1 MASRPTSRLHVRVDM
16 RLMDDYWD
24 VEIEMDDASVGG
36 GTCPDFPLDLA
47 GNILHGDTNDHLN
60 GSQGV
65 LGDRL
70 REMAQSSHIAPPGFA
85 GSPTM
90 RGDDLEGNDR

>member
-1 MASRPTSRLHVRVDM
+1 MTRETSKPTTRLHVQVDM

-24 VEIEMDDASVGG
+24 VDITFDGVPIAG
-36 GTCPDFPLDLA
+36 GTCPDFPVDLVDRL
-47 GNILHGDTNDHLN
+47 LHGDTDDNLN

-70 REMAQSSHIAPPGFA
+70 REMAE
-85 GSPTM
+85 
-90 RGDDLEGNDR
+90 RGL